1 MKKWLILGVCFL
13 TSVVFAGSS
22 YNDRE
27 AFKALLNGE
36 KTEKLSRKVIQFY
49 VSHPKTAEYFY
60 KGGDVI
66 ALRQKNSFKDIPGP
80 NHRP

>member
-36 KTEKLSRKVIQFY
+36 KTEKLVEK
-49 VSHPKTAEYFY
+49 K
-60 KGGDVI
+60 
-66 ALRQKNSFKDIPGP
+66 
-80 NHRP
+80 